1 MKKSLIYIYT
11 ALLALAGSVS
21 LSSCDD
27 DFERP
32 PMVVPTAKRHANT
45 TIAELK
51 TKFYTGESNYA
62 TLVEKRDDGTDY
74 IIKGRVISSDQA
86 GNFFKQLVIEDET
99 GAIQVNIDSYDLYKS
114 YQYGQ
119 EIVID
124 VTGLYV
130 GAYGK
135 LMQIGS
141 TPNNNYPGRIASD
154 LATKQIEV
162 NGLAEPEK
170 IVAGEYTIAA
180 LNDLISNQEEFLAKQ
195 CRLVSI
201 KDVTFKDAGKAT
213 LADKDKNTSRT
224 ISDGTGDMIVYTSG
238 YSDFYDYY
246 CPEGKGTIVGILSFF
261 NRSWQIRLIG
271 VSEDENVADTMRGLI
286 GYELSKAPGTGGDT
300 PTPTPTPGDAGT
312 KEKPYTVA
320 NVQAGATGTGVW
332 VKGYIVGWIDGKTLA
347 DGAKFNAD
355 GVTVS
360 SNVML
365 ADAADAATTAKIIPV
380 QLPSGEIRKA
390 VNLQDN
396 PANYKKEVLLKGN
409 LVAYFGV
416 PGLKEVSAAVI
427 DGKEY
432 PMGGDDQP
440 SGDVVTSL
448 DENFDASTDI
458 PAGWFQKQA
467 AGNKAWYVR
476 NFNENNYITM
486 SGYNGTA
493 PFDQWLL
500 SPAIDMDKV
509 SDKTLTFDTQV
520 NGYGATTTT
529 LKVYIV
535 TDPANLATATELKA
549 TFATAPAAGADGKT
563 KYSEWVKSGNVDLA
577 KYKAKYTS
585 LSVPSLQRC
594 QLRHMVRRQ
603 RQTQRCQMTSV
614 TTHPHIQ

>member
-154 LATKQIEV
+154 LAAKQIEV

-476 NFNENNYITM
+476 NFSENNYITM

-577 KYKAKYTS
+577 KYKGKVYIAFRYQASKDANYATWCVDNVKLNAAK
-585 LSVPSLQRC
+585 
-594 QLRHMVRRQ
+594 
-603 RQTQRCQMTSV
+603 
-614 TTHPHIQ
+614 

>member
-476 NFNENNYITM
+476 NFSENNYITM
-486 SGYNGTA
+486 SGFKGTA

-577 KYKAKYTS
+577 KYKGKVYIAFRYQASKDANYATWCVDNVKLNAAK
-585 LSVPSLQRC
+585 
-594 QLRHMVRRQ
+594 
-603 RQTQRCQMTSV
+603 
-614 TTHPHIQ
+614 

>member
-170 IVAGEYTIAA
+170 VVAGEYTIAA

-201 KDVTFKDAGKAT
+201 KDVTFKEAGKAT

-467 AGNKAWYVR
+467 AGDKAWYVR

-486 SGYNGTA
+486 SGFKGTA

-509 SDKTLTFDTQV
+509 SAKTLTFDTQV

-577 KYKAKYTS
+577 KYKGKVYIAFRYQASQDANYATWCVDNVKLNAAK
-585 LSVPSLQRC
+585 
-594 QLRHMVRRQ
+594 
-603 RQTQRCQMTSV
+603 
-614 TTHPHIQ
+614 

>member
-170 IVAGEYTIAA
+170 VVAGEYTIAA

-467 AGNKAWYVR
+467 AGDKAWYVPS
-476 NFNENNYITM
+476 FNGNNYAAMT
-486 SGYNGTA
+486 GFKGTA

-529 LKVYIV
+529 LKVYVV

-577 KYKAKYTS
+577 KYKGKVYIAFRYQASKDANYATWCVDNVK
-585 LSVPSLQRC
+585 LNA
-594 QLRHMVRRQ
+594 
-603 RQTQRCQMTSV
+603 TK
-614 TTHPHIQ
+614 

>member
-99 GAIQVNIDSYDLYKS
+99 GAIQVNIDSYDLYKT

-154 LATKQIEV
+154 LAAKQIEV

-312 KEKPYTVA
+312 KEKPYTIA

-467 AGNKAWYVR
+467 AGDKAWYVR
-476 NFNENNYITM
+476 NFSENNYITM
-486 SGYNGTA
+486 SGFKGTA

-577 KYKAKYTS
+577 KYKGKVYIAFRYQASKDANYATWCVDNVKLNAAK
-585 LSVPSLQRC
+585 
-594 QLRHMVRRQ
+594 
-603 RQTQRCQMTSV
+603 
-614 TTHPHIQ
+614 

>member
-154 LATKQIEV
+154 LAAKQIEV

-312 KEKPYTVA
+312 KEKPYTIA

-577 KYKAKYTS
+577 KYKGKVYIAFRYQASKDANYATWCVDNVKLNAAK
-585 LSVPSLQRC
+585 
-594 QLRHMVRRQ
+594 
-603 RQTQRCQMTSV
+603 
-614 TTHPHIQ
+614 

>member
-170 IVAGEYTIAA
+170 VVAGEYTIAA

-224 ISDGTGDMIVYTSG
+224 ISDGTGDMIVYSSG

-467 AGNKAWYVR
+467 AGDKAWYVR

-486 SGYNGTA
+486 SGFKGTA
-493 PFDQWLL
+493 PFDQWLI

-509 SDKTLTFDTQV
+509 TDKTLSFDTQV

-535 TDPANLATATELKA
+535 TDPANLATASELKA

-577 KYKAKYTS
+577 KYKGKVYIAFRYQASKDANYATWCVDNVKLNAAK
-585 LSVPSLQRC
+585 
-594 QLRHMVRRQ
+594 
-603 RQTQRCQMTSV
+603 
-614 TTHPHIQ
+614 

>member
-154 LATKQIEV
+154 LAAKQIEV

-312 KEKPYTVA
+312 KEKPYTIA

-467 AGNKAWYVR
+467 AGDKAWYVR
-476 NFNENNYITM
+476 NFSENNYITM
-486 SGYNGTA
+486 SGFKGTA

-509 SDKTLTFDTQV
+509 SDKTLTFDIQV

-577 KYKAKYTS
+577 KYKGKVYIAFRYQASKDANYATWCVDNVKLNAAK
-585 LSVPSLQRC
+585 
-594 QLRHMVRRQ
+594 
-603 RQTQRCQMTSV
+603 
-614 TTHPHIQ
+614 

>member
-99 GAIQVNIDSYDLYKS
+99 GAIQVNIDSYDLYKT

-467 AGNKAWYVR
+467 AGDKAWYVR
-476 NFNENNYITM
+476 NFSENNYITM

-577 KYKAKYTS
+577 KYKGKVYIAFRYQASKDANYATWCVDNVKLNAAK
-585 LSVPSLQRC
+585 
-594 QLRHMVRRQ
+594 
-603 RQTQRCQMTSV
+603 
-614 TTHPHIQ
+614 

>member
-154 LATKQIEV
+154 LAAKQIEV

-467 AGNKAWYVR
+467 AGDKAWYVR
-476 NFNENNYITM
+476 NFSENNYITM
-486 SGYNGTA
+486 SGFKGTA

-529 LKVYIV
+529 LKVYVV

-549 TFATAPAAGADGKT
+549 TFATAPTAGADGKT

-577 KYKAKYTS
+577 KYKGKVYIAFRYQASKDANYATWCVDNVKLNAAK
-585 LSVPSLQRC
+585 
-594 QLRHMVRRQ
+594 
-603 RQTQRCQMTSV
+603 
-614 TTHPHIQ
+614 

>member
-154 LATKQIEV
+154 LAAKQIEV

-312 KEKPYTVA
+312 KEIPYTVA

-467 AGNKAWYVR
+467 AGDKAWYVR
-476 NFNENNYITM
+476 NFSENNYITM
-486 SGYNGTA
+486 SGFKGTA

-509 SDKTLTFDTQV
+509 SDKTFTFDTQV

-577 KYKAKYTS
+577 KYKGKVYIAFRYQASKDANYATWCVDNVKLNAAK
-585 LSVPSLQRC
+585 
-594 QLRHMVRRQ
+594 
-603 RQTQRCQMTSV
+603 
-614 TTHPHIQ
+614 

>member
-170 IVAGEYTIAA
+170 VVAGEYTIAA

-467 AGNKAWYVR
+467 AGDKAWYVR
-476 NFNENNYITM
+476 NFNENNNITM
-486 SGYNGTA
+486 SGFKGTA

-529 LKVYIV
+529 LKVYVV

-577 KYKAKYTS
+577 KYKGKVYIAFRYQASKDANYATWCVDNVKLNAAK
-585 LSVPSLQRC
+585 
-594 QLRHMVRRQ
+594 
-603 RQTQRCQMTSV
+603 
-614 TTHPHIQ
+614 

>member
-312 KEKPYTVA
+312 KEKPYTIA

-476 NFNENNYITM
+476 SFNENNYITM

-577 KYKAKYTS
+577 KYKGKVYIAFRYQASKDANYATWCVDNVKLNAAK
-585 LSVPSLQRC
+585 
-594 QLRHMVRRQ
+594 
-603 RQTQRCQMTSV
+603 
-614 TTHPHIQ
+614 

>member
-170 IVAGEYTIAA
+170 VVAGEYTIAA

-286 GYELSKAPGTGGDT
+286 GYELSKAPGTGGD
-300 PTPTPTPGDAGT
+300 TPTPTPGDAGT

-467 AGNKAWYVR
+467 AGDKAWYVR

-486 SGYNGTA
+486 SGFKGTA
-493 PFDQWLL
+493 PFDQWLI

-509 SDKTLTFDTQV
+509 TDKTLSFDTQV

-535 TDPANLATATELKA
+535 TDPTNLATATELKA

-577 KYKAKYTS
+577 KHKGKVYIAFRYQASKDANYATWCEDNVKLNAAK
-585 LSVPSLQRC
+585 
-594 QLRHMVRRQ
+594 
-603 RQTQRCQMTSV
+603 
-614 TTHPHIQ
+614 

>member
-99 GAIQVNIDSYDLYKS
+99 GAIQVNIDSYDLYKT

-448 DENFDASTDI
+448 DENFNASTDI
-458 PAGWFQKQA
+458 PAGWTQKQA
-467 AGNKAWYVR
+467 AGDKAWYVR
-476 NFNENNYITM
+476 SFNENNYITM

-577 KYKAKYTS
+577 KYKGKVYIAFRYQASKDANYATWCVDNVKLNAAK
-585 LSVPSLQRC
+585 
-594 QLRHMVRRQ
+594 
-603 RQTQRCQMTSV
+603 
-614 TTHPHIQ
+614 

>member
-170 IVAGEYTIAA
+170 VVAGEYTIAA

-286 GYELSKAPGTGGDT
+286 GYELSKAPGTGGD
-300 PTPTPTPGDAGT
+300 TPTPTPGDAGT

-476 NFNENNYITM
+476 NFNENNYITI

-577 KYKAKYTS
+577 KYKGKVYIAFRYQASKDANYATWCVDNVKLNAAK
-585 LSVPSLQRC
+585 
-594 QLRHMVRRQ
+594 
-603 RQTQRCQMTSV
+603 
-614 TTHPHIQ
+614 

>member
-432 PMGGDDQP
+432 PMGDDQP

-467 AGNKAWYVR
+467 AGDKAWYVR
-476 NFNENNYITM
+476 NFSENNYITM
-486 SGYNGTA
+486 SGFKGTA

-577 KYKAKYTS
+577 KYKGKVYIAFRYQASKDANYATWCVDNVKLNAAK
-585 LSVPSLQRC
+585 
-594 QLRHMVRRQ
+594 
-603 RQTQRCQMTSV
+603 
-614 TTHPHIQ
+614 

>member
-99 GAIQVNIDSYDLYKS
+99 GAIQVNIDSYDLYKT

-312 KEKPYTVA
+312 KEKPYTIA

-467 AGNKAWYVR
+467 AGDKAWYVR
-476 NFNENNYITM
+476 NFSENNYITM
-486 SGYNGTA
+486 SGFKGTA

-577 KYKAKYTS
+577 KYKGKVYIAFRYQASKDANYATWCVDNVKLNAAK
-585 LSVPSLQRC
+585 
-594 QLRHMVRRQ
+594 
-603 RQTQRCQMTSV
+603 
-614 TTHPHIQ
+614 

>member
-154 LATKQIEV
+154 LAAKQIEV

-467 AGNKAWYVR
+467 AGDKAWYVR
-476 NFNENNYITM
+476 NFSENNYITM

-577 KYKAKYTS
+577 KYKGKVYIAFRYQASKDANYATWCVDNVKLNAAK
-585 LSVPSLQRC
+585 
-594 QLRHMVRRQ
+594 
-603 RQTQRCQMTSV
+603 
-614 TTHPHIQ
+614 

>member
-154 LATKQIEV
+154 LAAKQIEV

-286 GYELSKAPGTGGDT
+286 GYELSKAPGTGGDI

-467 AGNKAWYVR
+467 AGDKAWYVR
-476 NFNENNYITM
+476 NFSENNYITM
-486 SGYNGTA
+486 SGFKGTA

-520 NGYGATTTT
+520 NSYGATTTM

-549 TFATAPAAGADGKT
+549 TFATAPAAGVDGKT

-577 KYKAKYTS
+577 KYKGKVYIAFRYQASKDANYATWCVDNVKLNAAK
-585 LSVPSLQRC
+585 
-594 QLRHMVRRQ
+594 
-603 RQTQRCQMTSV
+603 
-614 TTHPHIQ
+614 

>member
-154 LATKQIEV
+154 LAAKQIEV

-577 KYKAKYTS
+577 KYKGKVYIAFRYQASKDANYATWCVDNVKLNAAK
-585 LSVPSLQRC
+585 
-594 QLRHMVRRQ
+594 
-603 RQTQRCQMTSV
+603 
-614 TTHPHIQ
+614 

>member
-32 PMVVPTAKRHANT
+32 PMVVPTAKRHVNT

-99 GAIQVNIDSYDLYKS
+99 GAIQVNIDSYDLYKT

-577 KYKAKYTS
+577 KYKGKVYIAFRYQASKDANYATWCVDNVKLNAAK
-585 LSVPSLQRC
+585 
-594 QLRHMVRRQ
+594 
-603 RQTQRCQMTSV
+603 
-614 TTHPHIQ
+614 

>member
-440 SGDVVTSL
+440 SGDIVTSL

-476 NFNENNYITM
+476 NFSENNYITM

-577 KYKAKYTS
+577 KYKGKVYIAFRYQASKDANYATWCVDNVKLNAAK
-585 LSVPSLQRC
+585 
-594 QLRHMVRRQ
+594 
-603 RQTQRCQMTSV
+603 
-614 TTHPHIQ
+614 

>member
-99 GAIQVNIDSYDLYKS
+99 GAIQVNIDSYDLYKT

-170 IVAGEYTIAA
+170 TVAGEYTIAA

-467 AGNKAWYVR
+467 AGDKAWYVR
-476 NFNENNYITM
+476 NFSENNYITM
-486 SGYNGTA
+486 SGFKGTA

-577 KYKAKYTS
+577 KYKGKVYIAFRYQASKDANYATWCVDNVKLNAAK
-585 LSVPSLQRC
+585 
-594 QLRHMVRRQ
+594 
-603 RQTQRCQMTSV
+603 
-614 TTHPHIQ
+614 

>member
-170 IVAGEYTIAA
+170 VVAGEYTIAA
-180 LNDLISNQEEFLAKQ
+180 LNELISNQEEFLAKQ

-467 AGNKAWYVR
+467 AGDKAWYVR

-486 SGYNGTA
+486 SGFKGTA

-577 KYKAKYTS
+577 KYKGKVYIAFRYQASKDANYATWCVDNVKLNAAK
-585 LSVPSLQRC
+585 
-594 QLRHMVRRQ
+594 
-603 RQTQRCQMTSV
+603 
-614 TTHPHIQ
+614 

>member
-312 KEKPYTVA
+312 KEKPYTIA

-467 AGNKAWYVR
+467 AGDKAWYVR

-486 SGYNGTA
+486 SGFKGTA

-577 KYKAKYTS
+577 KYKGKVYIAFRYQASKDANYATWCVDNVKLNAAK
-585 LSVPSLQRC
+585 
-594 QLRHMVRRQ
+594 
-603 RQTQRCQMTSV
+603 
-614 TTHPHIQ
+614 

>member
-99 GAIQVNIDSYDLYKS
+99 GAIQVNIDSYDLYKT

-195 CRLVSI
+195 CCLVSI

-467 AGNKAWYVR
+467 AVDKAWYVR
-476 NFNENNYITM
+476 NFSENNYITM
-486 SGYNGTA
+486 SGFKGTA

-577 KYKAKYTS
+577 KYKGKVYIAFRYQASKDANYATWCVDNVKLNAAK
-585 LSVPSLQRC
+585 
-594 QLRHMVRRQ
+594 
-603 RQTQRCQMTSV
+603 
-614 TTHPHIQ
+614 

>member
-170 IVAGEYTIAA
+170 VVAGEYTIAA

-416 PGLKEVSAAVI
+416 PGLKKVSAAVI

-467 AGNKAWYVR
+467 AGDKAWYVR

-486 SGYNGTA
+486 SGFKGTA

-577 KYKAKYTS
+577 KYKGKVYIAFRYQASKDANYATWCVDNVKLNAAK
-585 LSVPSLQRC
+585 
-594 QLRHMVRRQ
+594 
-603 RQTQRCQMTSV
+603 
-614 TTHPHIQ
+614 

>member
-154 LATKQIEV
+154 LAAKQIEV

-271 VSEDENVADTMRGLI
+271 VSEDENLADTMRGLI

-467 AGNKAWYVR
+467 AGDKAWYVR
-476 NFNENNYITM
+476 NFSENNYITM
-486 SGYNGTA
+486 SGFKGTA

-529 LKVYIV
+529 LKVYVV

-549 TFATAPAAGADGKT
+549 TFATAPTAGADGKT

-577 KYKAKYTS
+577 KYKGKVYIAFRYQASKDANYATWCVDNVKLNAAK
-585 LSVPSLQRC
+585 
-594 QLRHMVRRQ
+594 
-603 RQTQRCQMTSV
+603 
-614 TTHPHIQ
+614 

>member
-99 GAIQVNIDSYDLYKS
+99 GAIQVNIDSYDLYKT

-476 NFNENNYITM
+476 NFSENNYITM

-577 KYKAKYTS
+577 KYKGKVYITFRYQASKDANYATWCVDNVKLNAAK
-585 LSVPSLQRC
+585 
-594 QLRHMVRRQ
+594 
-603 RQTQRCQMTSV
+603 
-614 TTHPHIQ
+614 

>member
-11 ALLALAGSVS
+11 ALLALAGSVL

-154 LATKQIEV
+154 LATKHIEV

-476 NFNENNYITM
+476 NFSENNYITM

-577 KYKAKYTS
+577 KYKGKVYIAFRYQASKDANYATWCVDNVKLNAAK
-585 LSVPSLQRC
+585 
-594 QLRHMVRRQ
+594 
-603 RQTQRCQMTSV
+603 
-614 TTHPHIQ
+614 

>member
-170 IVAGEYTIAA
+170 VVAGEYTIAA

-312 KEKPYTVA
+312 KEKPYTIA

-577 KYKAKYTS
+577 KYKGKVYIAFRYQASKDANYATWCVDNVKLNAAK
-585 LSVPSLQRC
+585 
-594 QLRHMVRRQ
+594 
-603 RQTQRCQMTSV
+603 
-614 TTHPHIQ
+614 

>member
-154 LATKQIEV
+154 LAAKQIEV

-467 AGNKAWYVR
+467 AGDKAWYVR
-476 NFNENNYITM
+476 NFSENNYITM
-486 SGYNGTA
+486 SGFKGTA

-500 SPAIDMDKV
+500 SPTIDMDKV

-577 KYKAKYTS
+577 KYKGKVYIAFRYQASKDANYATWCVDNVKLNAAK
-585 LSVPSLQRC
+585 
-594 QLRHMVRRQ
+594 
-603 RQTQRCQMTSV
+603 
-614 TTHPHIQ
+614 

>member
-467 AGNKAWYVR
+467 AGDKAWYVR

-486 SGYNGTA
+486 SGFKGTA

-535 TDPANLATATELKA
+535 TDPANLATATEIKA

-577 KYKAKYTS
+577 KYKGKVYIAFRYQASKDANYATWCVDNVKLNAAK
-585 LSVPSLQRC
+585 
-594 QLRHMVRRQ
+594 
-603 RQTQRCQMTSV
+603 
-614 TTHPHIQ
+614 

>member
-170 IVAGEYTIAA
+170 VVAGEYTIAA

-201 KDVTFKDAGKAT
+201 KDAGKAT

-476 NFNENNYITM
+476 NFNENNYITI

-577 KYKAKYTS
+577 KYKGKVYIAFRYQASKDANYATWCVDNVKLNAAK
-585 LSVPSLQRC
+585 
-594 QLRHMVRRQ
+594 
-603 RQTQRCQMTSV
+603 
-614 TTHPHIQ
+614 

>member
-99 GAIQVNIDSYDLYKS
+99 GAIQVNIDSYDLYKT

-467 AGNKAWYVR
+467 AGDKAWYVR

-577 KYKAKYTS
+577 KYKGKVYIAFRYQASKDANYATWCVDNVKLNAAK
-585 LSVPSLQRC
+585 
-594 QLRHMVRRQ
+594 
-603 RQTQRCQMTSV
+603 
-614 TTHPHIQ
+614 

>member
-1 MKKSLIYIYT
+1 MKNCIMPHRHIIAHHGRVDFGSVDRAVILNVCPFSDDNFIVIPTQYRIKKNGTVRTDGYEA
-11 ALLALAGSVS
+11 ALL
-21 LSSCDD
+21 
-27 DFERP
+27 
-32 PMVVPTAKRHANT
+32 
-45 TIAELK
+45 
-51 TKFYTGESNYA
+51 
-62 TLVEKRDDGTDY
+62 
-74 IIKGRVISSDQA
+74 
-86 GNFFKQLVIEDET
+86 
-99 GAIQVNIDSYDLYKS
+99 
-114 YQYGQ
+114 GQ
-119 EIVID
+119 EFFLIGNKVVERGNGVFAGYDFFGFGQAVDFNLLCSKVGGYAPGIV
-124 VTGLYV
+124 VVGGRAYLHELAV
-130 GAYGK
+130 GADIESGDIDDNFLPVLVGFVQVVAVDVDLNGSGFVLDDK
-135 LMQIGS
+135 LF
-141 TPNNNYPGRIASD
+141 
-154 LATKQIEV
+154 
-162 NGLAEPEK
+162 
-170 IVAGEYTIAA
+170 
-180 LNDLISNQEEFLAKQ
+180 EEFLAKQ

-529 LKVYIV
+529 LKGYIV

-577 KYKAKYTS
+577 KYKGKVYIAFRYQASKDANYATWCVDNVKLNAAK
-585 LSVPSLQRC
+585 
-594 QLRHMVRRQ
+594 
-603 RQTQRCQMTSV
+603 
-614 TTHPHIQ
+614 

>member
-154 LATKQIEV
+154 LAAKQIEV

-300 PTPTPTPGDAGT
+300 PTPTPPPGDAGT
-312 KEKPYTVA
+312 KEKPYTIA

-427 DGKEY
+427 DGNAY

-467 AGNKAWYVR
+467 AGDKAWYVR
-476 NFNENNYITM
+476 NFSENNYITM

-577 KYKAKYTS
+577 KYKGKVYIAFRYQASKDANYATWCVDNVKLNAAK
-585 LSVPSLQRC
+585 
-594 QLRHMVRRQ
+594 
-603 RQTQRCQMTSV
+603 
-614 TTHPHIQ
+614 

>member
-99 GAIQVNIDSYDLYKS
+99 GAIQVNIDSYDLYKT

-154 LATKQIEV
+154 LAAKQIEV

-577 KYKAKYTS
+577 KYKGKVYIAFRYQASKDANYATWCVDNVKLNAAK
-585 LSVPSLQRC
+585 
-594 QLRHMVRRQ
+594 
-603 RQTQRCQMTSV
+603 
-614 TTHPHIQ
+614 